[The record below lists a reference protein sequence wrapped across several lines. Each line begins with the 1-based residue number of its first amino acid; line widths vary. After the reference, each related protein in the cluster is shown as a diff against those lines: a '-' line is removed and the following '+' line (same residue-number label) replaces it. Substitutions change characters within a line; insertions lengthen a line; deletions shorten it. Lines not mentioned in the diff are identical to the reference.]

1 MTVAFGVLGAAKIV
15 KGGLLDPAAGL
26 DGLEVVALAARD
38 RGRAEEYA
46 AEHGIPRVLDS
57 YDAVVEDPGV
67 DAVYVP
73 TPAALHGHWTRRAI
87 AAGKHVLCEKPFT
100 ANADEAAEIADLAEG
115 SGLVVMEAMH
125 SRYSPRWARMA
136 DIVRSGVLGEVRS
149 VEATF
154 VTPHA
159 DRAGDIRWQLPLGG
173 GALMDLGVYPVTL
186 LRHLFGEPE
195 VRSASAEDVDGVDAS
210 MTAELSLDGGVE
222 GRVVASMAEGAD
234 WGADLRVTG
243 TAGTLAVRMPYHPY
257 LYGEL
262 VLTTADGTETEG
274 PEERTTY
281 SYMVEAF
288 RDSVLSGAPVVTDAR
303 EATAT
308 MRVLDAIY
316 RAAGMEPRQPLLPS

>member
-1 MTVAFGVLGAAKIV
+1 MTVRFGVLGAAKIV

-26 DGLEVVALAARD
+26 DDVEVVALAARD
-38 RGRAEEYA
+38 RSRAEEYA
-46 AEHGIPRVLDS
+46 AENGIPRVLDS
-57 YDAVVEDPGV
+57 YEAVVEDPEV
-67 DAVYVP
+67 TAVYVP
-73 TPAALHGHWTRRAI
+73 TPAALHGYWTRRAI
-87 AAGKHVLCEKPFT
+87 EAGKHVLCEKPFT
-100 ANADEAAEIADLAEG
+100 ANADEAAGIADRADG

-125 SRYSPRWARMA
+125 SRFSPRWERMA
-136 DIVRSGVLGEVRS
+136 GILRSGVLGDVTTA
-149 VEATF
+149 EATF

-195 VRSASAEDVDGVDAS
+195 VRSATAQDEAGVDAA
-210 MTAELSLDGGVE
+210 MTAELAFAGGVE

-262 VLTTADGTETEG
+262 VLTTPDGTETEG

-288 RDSVLSGAPVVTDAR
+288 RDSVLSGAPVVTGAR

-308 MRVLDAIY
+308 MRVLDAVY
-316 RAAGMEPRQPLLPS
+316 RAAGMEPRQPLPVS

>member
-1 MTVAFGVLGAAKIV
+1 MTVSFGVLGAAKIV
-15 KGGLLDPAAGL
+15 KGGLLDPAAAL
-26 DGLEVVALAARD
+26 DGVEVVAIAARD
-38 RGRAEEYA
+38 VGRAAEYA

-57 YDAVVEDPGV
+57 YDALLGDPAV

-87 AAGKHVLCEKPFT
+87 EAGKHVLCEKPFT
-100 ANADEAAEIADLAEG
+100 ANADEAEEIAGLAEG

-125 SRYSPRWARMA
+125 SRFSPRWARMA
-136 DIVRSGVLGEVRS
+136 EIVRSGALGEVRTA
-149 VEATF
+149 EARF
-154 VTPHA
+154 ITPHA

-195 VRSASAEDVDGVDAS
+195 VRSAVAEDIDGVDAA
-210 MTAELSLDGGVE
+210 MTADLVFAGGVK

-262 VLTTADGTETEG
+262 VLTTDAGTETEG

-281 SYMVEAF
+281 SYMLEAF
-288 RDSVLSGAPVVTDAR
+288 RDAVADGAPVVTGAR

-308 MRVLDAIY
+308 MRGIDAIY
-316 RAAGMEPRQPLLPS
+316 RAAGMQPRQPLTPA

>member
-15 KGGLLDPAAGL
+15 KGGLLDPAAEL
-26 DGLEVVALAARD
+26 DGVEVVAIAARD
-38 RGRAEEYA
+38 AGRAAGYA
-46 AEHGIPRVLDS
+46 AEHGIPRVLES
-57 YDAVVEDPGV
+57 YEAVLADPGV
-67 DAVYVP
+67 TAVYVP

-87 AAGKHVLCEKPFT
+87 ESGKHVLVEKPFT
-100 ANADEAAEIADLAEG
+100 ANADEAAEIAGLAEG

-125 SRYSPRWARMA
+125 SRFSPRWARMA
-136 DIVRSGVLGEVRS
+136 EIVRSGALGEIRS
-149 VEATF
+149 AEATF
-154 VTPHA
+154 VTPHT

-195 VRSASAEDVDGVDAS
+195 VRSARAQDVDGVDAA
-210 MTAELSLDGGVE
+210 MTADLLFAEGVE

-281 SYMVEAF
+281 SSMLEAF
-288 RDSVLSGAPVVTDAR
+288 RDAVTAGAPVVTDAQ
-303 EATAT
+303 EATRT
-308 MRVLDAIY
+308 MRVVDAVY
-316 RAAGMEPRQPLLPS
+316 RAAGMSPRQPLPQH